1 MTRHDYAGADENL
14 VPNVYREA
22 VFVSSN
28 DRLDLYLWVAEW
40 TLHSVTPCVDPMKY
54 LMPQS
59 TPVRPPV
66 SLLRKNRIR
75 PIL

>member
-54 LMPQS
+54 LMSQS
-59 TPVRPPV
+59 TPVRPPAP
-66 SLLRKNRIR
+66 LLRKNRNK